1 MSTASPIVPTTEN
14 PFAAQRKPLNAVAEV
29 ESQRAITE
37 TQGAIIVAQRF
48 PRDPVASM
56 DRILQAFTRPKLAE
70 TALYS
75 YARGGT
81 DITGPSIRAAET
93 IAQSWGNMQYGVR
106 ELEQRHGESTVEAFC
121 WDVETNTRS
130 TKIFTVKHIR
140 DTRKGRVFLEDQ
152 RDIYE
157 LIANQGARRLRAC
170 ILQIIPGDVVEAAI
184 TQAET
189 TLRSKIVIT
198 AELIESTLAK
208 FAEIGVPRRAVEARI
223 QRRIEAVTPGLLVQ
237 LGKIYNSVKDGMSA
251 ASDWFDLAPAPGEAS
266 ETQAPVSRVESVAA
280 KVAQAAS
287 TTVDDNA
294 TKSVEKSAVAEEA
307 TPIQLRALRKRVTD
321 AWKGSPESE
330 LRELIKAEF
339 GRSLLA
345 DCTAEQ
351 LEILLVRAMTLQAA
365 NGQEGA

>member
-1 MSTASPIVPTTEN
+1 MSTASPAVPTTEN
-14 PFAAQRKPLNAVAEV
+14 PFATQRKTLNAVAEV

-48 PRDPVASM
+48 PRDPVGSM
-56 DRILQAFTRPKLAE
+56 DRILQAFTRPRLAE

-93 IAQSWGNMQYGVR
+93 IAQNWGNMQYGVR
-106 ELEQRHGESTVEAFC
+106 ELEQRSGESIVEAFC
-121 WDVETNTRS
+121 WDVQTNTRS
-130 TKIFTVKHIR
+130 TKTFTVKHIR
-140 DTRKGRVFLEDQ
+140 DTRKGRVYLEDQ

-184 TQAET
+184 AQAEA

-198 AELIESTLAK
+198 PELIESTLEK
-208 FAEIGVPRRAVEARI
+208 FAEIGVPRRAVETRI

-251 ASDWFDLAPAPGEAS
+251 AGDWFDLSPTEGEAP
-266 ETQAPVSRVESVAA
+266 TPTNRTESVAA

-287 TTVDDNA
+287 TVT
-294 TKSVEKSAVAEEA
+294 EESAPKAAEQTPAEEA
-307 TPIQLRALRKRVTD
+307 TPIQLRALRKRVTE
-321 AWKGSPESE
+321 AWKGFPENE
-330 LRELIKAEF
+330 LRDIIKAEF

-345 DCTAEQ
+345 DCTAAQ
-351 LEILLVRAMTLQAA
+351 LEILLARAAALQPTS
-365 NGQEGA
+365 EGA